1 MTHSMFTAALLRE
14 KMFARL
20 PMLATT
26 GACPVPNQ
34 RFWDFYH
41 DNITQF
47 LEACIGVRKTE
58 TGQWLI
64 VAYPFEDPETKAQ
77 RLIDEMLTK
86 HPIGCPTCRTGS
98 EIERFVMK
106 NGAIQFKYF
115 CLACDTK
122 RGGALPHP
130 LVDYLCKEYCVRIF
144 DREGDGIADVVSESH
159 VNRDMLC
166 DLSDFEVA
174 QYRSFIEKLLDEK
187 S

>member
-1 MTHSMFTAALLRE
+1 MSESVFTAAQLRE

-20 PMLATT
+20 PVLGTE

-34 RFWDFYH
+34 RFWDFYRENRTH
-41 DNITQF
+41 
-47 LEACIGVRKTE
+47 LEDACIGVRKTE
-58 TGQWLI
+58 TDQWLI
-64 VAYPFEDPETKAQ
+64 VAYPFEDPQAKEQ

-86 HPIGCPTCRTGS
+86 HPVVCPTCCTDS
-98 EIERFVMK
+98 EIERHVMT

-115 CLACDTK
+115 CVMCYSK
-122 RGGALPHP
+122 RGGALPHY

-187 S
+187 A